1 VSGPPPPPD
10 LNRRRPRLLELP
22 SGTIL
27 HRFYQLRFEPIY
39 FDPFRRGRFN
49 APDGSYGVLYGAKT
63 IDGAFAETFLREPG
77 RTVLSP
83 DFVAARGHVELQ
95 NIRPLKLIE
104 LGGKGLAPLG
114 ATAEILHSGLPYDVP
129 QAWSKAL
136 HDHPAAADGIACG
149 ARHDDR
155 ELCYALFDR
164 ARPAVAEL
172 SRRVDLDEDWF
183 WEIGESYG
191 VGLAP
196 I

>member
-1 VSGPPPPPD
+1 MSGPLPPSN
-10 LNRRRPRLLELP
+10 LNRRKPRLLELP

-27 HRFYQLRFEPIY
+27 RRFYQLRFEPIY
-39 FDPFRRGRFN
+39 FDPSLRGRFN
-49 APDGSYGVLYGAKT
+49 APDGSYGVLYGART

-77 RTVLSP
+77 RTLLPP
-83 DFVAARGHVELQ
+83 DFVAARGYVELRST
-95 NIRPLKLIE
+95 RPLKLIE

-136 HDHPAAADGIACG
+136 HDHPEMADGIAYG
-149 ARHDDR
+149 SRHDDQ

-164 ARPAVAEL
+164 MRTGVTEL
-172 SRRVDLDEDWF
+172 GRRVDLDEDWF

-191 VGLAP
+191 IGLAP
-196 I
+196 L

>member
-1 VSGPPPPPD
+1 

-27 HRFYQLRFEPIY
+27 HRFYQLRFEPIH
-39 FDPFRRGRFN
+39 FDPSRLGRFN
-49 APDGSYGVLYGAKT
+49 APDGSYGVLYNAKT
-63 IDGAFAETFLREPG
+63 IDGAFAETFLRAPG
-77 RTVLSP
+77 RTVLSA
-83 DFVAARGHVELQ
+83 DFVAARGHAELQ
-95 NIRPLKLIE
+95 NTQPLKLVE
-104 LGGKGLAPLG
+104 LGGKGLALLG
-114 ATAEILHSGLPYDVP
+114 ATAEVLHGSLPYDVP

-136 HDHPAAADGIACG
+136 HDHPAAADGVAYC

-196 I
+196 A